1 MMFIILRVKKLIL
14 RHFVEL
20 SWQGV
25 LMALASYLVA
35 SYGMLWLA
43 GEAEL
48 TGTRDFIYW
57 IVVTASTVGYGDL
70 SPSTTA
76 GKYITSFFV
85 IPIGLGMFA
94 LIIGHIAAFTAAQ
107 WKMGIR
113 GLRTMNIDNHI
124 LVIGWNG
131 NRTHQLLKLLIE
143 ESRYN
148 QQRPI
153 VLCTTEEMENPL
165 PEDIGFV
172 RVTSFTDDEEMKRA
186 AVERASG
193 IIINT
198 QSDDMTMTTALY
210 CSSVNQ
216 TAHTI
221 VYFSDDTLSG
231 LLRQHCPAI
240 ECMPS
245 VAIEM
250 QVKAVMDPGS
260 SALHQ
265 ELLNAAHGMT
275 QYSVVYPDG
284 QESISIRELF
294 YGLKSQYDATLIG
307 VTDSVRNPIKV
318 NPALE
323 KKVIPGNTLFYIADD
338 RIKDFDWESMRA

>member
-1 MMFIILRVKKLIL
+1 MFIILRIKRLIL

-25 LMALASYLVA
+25 FIALASYLVA
-35 SYGMLWLA
+35 SYGMLQLA
-43 GEAEL
+43 GEAGL
-48 TGTRDFIYW
+48 TERNFIYW

-76 GKYITSFFV
+76 GKHITSLFV
-85 IPIGLGMFA
+85 IPVGLGMFA
-94 LIIGHIAAFTAAQ
+94 LIIGHIAAFAGAQ
-107 WKMGIR
+107 WKKGIR

-131 NRTHQLLKLLIE
+131 NRTLQMLELLIE
-143 ESRYN
+143 ESRHN

-172 RVTSFTDDEEMKRA
+172 RVTSFTNDKEMKRA
-186 AVERASG
+186 AVERAYG

-210 CSSVNQ
+210 CYSVNQ

-221 VYFSDDTLSG
+221 VYFSDDTLSS
-231 LLRQHCPAI
+231 LLRQHCPDI

-265 ELLNAAHGMT
+265 ELLNATHGMT
-275 QYSVVYPDG
+275 QYSIVYPDG
-284 QESISIRELF
+284 QMSISIRDLF
-294 YGLKSQYDATLIG
+294 YGLKSQYNATLIG
-307 VTDSVRNPIKV
+307 VTDSVRNPIEL
-318 NPALE
+318 NPAFD
-323 KKVIPGNTLFYIADD
+323 KNVQPGNTLYYIADD
-338 RIKDFDWESMRA
+338 RIKHFYWEGMRA